1 MKSVISDIG
10 ILQEM
15 IKEDAK
21 LAVSDHQPHGRKQID
36 LNEPQ
41 CPKSS
46 VTILGLPDE
55 TIIIKADAFES
66 PSTLFNGL
74 HDECKRSDFII
85 VADCGHKKIILCIEM
100 KAGKASKNKIIKQLT
115 GTECLVK
122 YIQIIG
128 QEFWNRQDFL
138 EDYVYRFVSF
148 SHTGINK
155 RKTRQTHKKD
165 QTGVHDRPNKMLKIS
180 YQRNN
185 PPTLAGL
192 IN

>member
-10 ILQEM
+10 ILKEM

-21 LAVSDHQPHGRKQID
+21 LAVSDHQPRGRKQID

-46 VTILGLPDE
+46 VTILGMPDDV
-55 TIIIKADAFES
+55 IVIKADAFES
-66 PSTLFNGL
+66 PSTLFKGL

-85 VADCGHKKIILCIEM
+85 VADCGDKKIILCIEM
-100 KAGKASKNKIIKQLT
+100 KAGKASKSRIIQQLT

-128 QEFWNRQDFL
+128 QAFWRRQDFL
-138 EDYVYRFVSF
+138 ENYVYRFVSF
-148 SHTGINK
+148 IHTRINK
-155 RKTRQTHKKD
+155 RKTRKTYKKD
-165 QTGVHDRPNKMLKIS
+165 QTDVHDRPNKMLKIS

-185 PPTLAGL
+185 PPTLARL